1 MYTMSDHRDD
11 PVTEFIETMGV
22 RFQEQ
27 NMPRIAGRL
36 FGLLLIEGGPL
47 SFADLAERLR
57 VSRGSVSTNA
67 RMLVDLGLIERVG
80 KPGDRHDHYRIAPDG
95 LVSVFRKQLER
106 LRWSDGFYRSI
117 EARLPA
123 DQRGSKQRLRK
134 IATYTRK
141 AVEGLERGLEEAETL
156 LKETEAT

>member
-1 MYTMSDHRDD
+1 MTDYHDD
-11 PVTEFIETMGV
+11 PIIEFIETMGV

-27 NMPRIAGRL
+27 NTPRIAGRL

-47 SFADLAERLR
+47 SFAELAERLQ

-67 RMLVDLGLIERVG
+67 RMLADFGLIERVG

-95 LVSVFRKQLER
+95 MVSVFQKQLER
-106 LRWSDGFYRSI
+106 MRWSDNFYRSI
-117 EARLPA
+117 EARLPENRRQA
-123 DQRGSKQRLRK
+123 KRRLLE

-141 AVEGLERGLEEAETL
+141 AVEGLERGLEEAEAI
-156 LKETEAT
+156 LKEFEAA

>member
-1 MYTMSDHRDD
+1 MIEYHDD

-36 FGLLLIEGGPL
+36 FGLLLIEGGPM
-47 SFADLAERLR
+47 SFAHLAERLQ

-67 RMLVDLGLIERVG
+67 RMLADLGLIERVG
-80 KPGDRHDHYRIAPDG
+80 KPGDRHDHYRMAPGG
-95 LVSVFRKQLER
+95 LVSVFRKQLDR
-106 LRWSDGFYRSI
+106 LRWSDSFYRSI

-123 DQRGSKQRLRK
+123 HQRGSKQRLRE
-134 IATYTRK
+134 IATYARK
-141 AVEGLERGLEEAETL
+141 AAEGLERGLEEAEAL